1 MDITADFS
9 DVESFFNEGT
19 SELKDKMNEV
29 GEKAVDYSKRTGN
42 YTDRTGTLRKSAE
55 YNVQDD
61 GLELINKTEYASFVE
76 SKGFNVLSQAALY
89 AEKELQ

>member
-1 MDITADFS
+1 MDITVDFS

-29 GEKAVDYSKRTGN
+29 GEKAISYAQRTGD
-42 YTDRTGTLRKSAE
+42 YTDQTGKLRKSGE
-55 YNVQDD
+55 YNVQED
-61 GLELINKTEYASFVE
+61 GLELINKAEYASFVE